1 MKIRKNDQVIIIS
14 GKYRGKKGKVLRVL
28 PKKEKIVVERVNLV
42 KKHVRPKRS
51 GEKGQVIQMP
61 SPLPVSNLKLICS
74 QCGKPT
80 RVGLKIRAKKKYRVC
95 KKCNKEI

>member
-1 MKIRKNDQVIIIS
+1 MKIKKEDQVIIIS

-28 PKKEKIVVERVNLV
+28 PQKDKAVVEGANLV

-61 SPLPVSNLKLICS
+61 SPLPVSNLKLICPH
-74 QCGKPT
+74 CEKPT
-80 RVGLKIRAKKKYRVC
+80 RVGFKIRDKKKYRVC